1 MSNYTGM
8 GGQNRDDWNF
18 KYSAGELA
26 VAAAKQLSY
35 RKGRV
40 DVWEKKKGEVMQRIK
55 DSGLTIYE
63 SQAEKMSS
71 YTNSGDNR
79 ARVLVDP
86 KHQKDLD
93 EATGKIQEHRL
104 LVKEYTAWVQVLEA
118 QPGVLQYDLKVAD
131 WMFFFGK

>member
-1 MSNYTGM
+1 MSHYTGL
-8 GGQNRDDWNF
+8 GGQNRDDWTF

-26 VAAAKQLSY
+26 VAAAKQLDY
-35 RKGRV
+35 RLLRV
-40 DVWEKKKGEVMQRIK
+40 AAWEKKKGEVMQRIK

-71 YTNSGDNR
+71 YSDSDNR

-86 KHQKDLD
+86 KYQKDLD
-93 EATGKIQEHRL
+93 EATNKIKEHRL
-104 LVKEYTAWVQVLEA
+104 LVKEYEAWVQVLKA
-118 QPGVLQYDLKVAD
+118 QPGILQYDLKVAD